1 MTQPQQP
8 QRAAED
14 VLVIGAGPA
23 GIATAYALEQAR
35 ITYKVVDRANVIG
48 STWCSLYPSLTL
60 NTSRYYSHM
69 PEAPF
74 PKDYGV
80 FPTGAQYYSYLD
92 DFVKS
97 HDFNIELGVTV
108 HSVTP
113 AGDLWRVETD
123 RGTWLYPVVIS
134 ATGIFG
140 HPVIPQDLQNKVS
153 GFTGEVLH
161 AHDYRSPDQIQGKK
175 VIVIGSGPS
184 GVDIS
189 VEAGDVA
196 QHTTI
201 LIRAGIVLRRRF
213 PLGLS
218 KHFWLMVADAILP
231 RGWCNKLLGFLG
243 KFDYPA
249 AEKYGLTPP
258 PPGQGGLTPYA
269 GPELLDAVKAGKVQ
283 PKIAE
288 ITHCEGKTLYFNDGT
303 TQEADILI
311 LATGYYPVLHEYLKV
326 DLPMSDVPAEKAA
339 GCEWEIGPN
348 GERGWPIR
356 DTSTHP
362 NGRQILGYPG
372 LYLVGTYYKGKGAMH
387 NFNIEAAVAAEQ
399 IKTYLQQK
407 RSLSSL

>member
-1 MTQPQQP
+1 MTQPQQT

-108 HSVTP
+108 HRVTP

-140 HPVIPQDLQNKVS
+140 HPVVPQDLQNKVS

-161 AHDYRSPDQIQGKK
+161 AHDYHSPDQLRGKK

-213 PLGLS
+213 PIGLS
-218 KHFWLMVADAILP
+218 KHFWLMIADAILP

-288 ITHCEGKTLYFNDGT
+288 ITHCEGHTVFFNDST

-348 GERGWPIR
+348 GERGWPVR

-407 RSLSSL
+407 

>member
-1 MTQPQQP
+1 MTDPQQP

-23 GIATAYALEQAR
+23 GIATAYALEQAN
-35 ITYKVVDRANVIG
+35 ISYKVVDRAQVIG

-74 PKDYGV
+74 PQGYGI
-80 FPTGAQYYSYLD
+80 FPTGAQYYDYLD

-108 HSVTP
+108 HSVTQ

-140 HPVIPQDLQNKVS
+140 HPVVPADLQQKIS

-161 AHDYRSPDQIQGKK
+161 AHDYRNPDQIWAKR

-189 VEAGDVA
+189 VEAGDAA
-196 QHTTI
+196 QQATI
-201 LIRAGIVLRRRF
+201 LIRNGIVLKRRY
-213 PLGLS
+213 PLGIP
-218 KHFWLMVADAILP
+218 KHFWLMIADAILP
-231 RGWCNKLLGFLG
+231 RGWCNKLMTFLNR
-243 KFDYPA
+243 FDYPDV
-249 AEKYGLTPP
+249 ERYGLIPP

-288 ITHCEGKTLYFNDGT
+288 IMHCQGKTLYFTDGT
-303 TQEADILI
+303 TRQADVLI

-326 DLPMSDVPAEKAA
+326 DLPMSNTPADKSG

-348 GERGWPIR
+348 GERGWPVR

-372 LYLVGTYYKGKGAMH
+372 LYLVGTFYKGKGAMH

-399 IKTYLQQK
+399 IKTYLRQQPA
-407 RSLSSL
+407 SSP